1 MEGESPTSMHL
12 YYLYKKFS
20 KKSQELKVLFDE
32 LKEVYEIDGKG
43 VKPIGATGTHWI
55 DHTLKAMPCLVSN
68 FGVYT
73 QHLQNIADMSKKCDC
88 VTVIGKYNKLVD
100 TSVLV

>member
-1 MEGESPTSMHL
+1 MHL

-43 VKPIGATGTHWI
+43 VKPIGATGTQWI